1 MKKKDQNK
9 SIYFVQSVD
18 RAMDILECFTFKNK
32 ERTLPEIVQQTGLN
46 RTTVIRLLS
55 HLTSR
60 AYLMYNDRDRTYQLG
75 IKLLELGGVAL
86 SSVSLRKI
94 AAPHLTRLRNDLG
107 HTILL
112 GVRMDDNLVYIDK
125 RDGKGVM
132 VSPSEI
138 GRIRPLH
145 FGMLGMVLMAQ
156 LPRQEQEALLK
167 KDPLKP
173 YTRKSITDNETF
185 LKVLSEIKE
194 KGYYI
199 GREDVFEGV
208 GGISAPI
215 RDFRGDVVAALGFTM
230 MLSMFNRPEET
241 LEKVKE
247 TVLAISKDLGYTT
260 P

>member
-1 MKKKDQNK
+1 
-9 SIYFVQSVD
+9 
-18 RAMDILECFTFKNK
+18 
-32 ERTLPEIVQQTGLN
+32 
-46 RTTVIRLLS
+46 
-55 HLTSR
+55 
-60 AYLMYNDRDRTYQLG
+60 MYNDRDRTYQLG

>member
-1 MKKKDQNK
+1 MKKKDQSK

-60 AYLMYNDRDRTYQLG
+60 AYLMHNDRDRTYQLG

-156 LPRQEQEALLK
+156 LSRQEQEALLK

-185 LKVLSEIKE
+185 LKVLSGIKE